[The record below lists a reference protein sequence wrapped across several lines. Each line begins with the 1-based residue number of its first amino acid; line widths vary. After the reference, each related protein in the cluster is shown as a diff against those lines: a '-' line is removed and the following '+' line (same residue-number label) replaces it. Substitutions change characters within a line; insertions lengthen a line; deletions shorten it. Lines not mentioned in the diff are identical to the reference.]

1 MRKLLTDLVAWA
13 RQEKN
18 ERMLVIV
25 LPVIALIACA
35 LILAPQIS
43 VYKANRAAAMDA
55 LRAQSERKSEQTAY
69 TGEVSLRAVS
79 NGEDMYITV
88 CDSFGNA
95 VTGVRFLLSLTT
107 PDGDEILCSTYDDG
121 SCYLVELAPGNYVIS
136 LISEDNLV
144 ICEDIICSVPSVTH
158 EGTSLSA
165 LAPGLNRVD
174 GKLYYKTSDG
184 RTAKEIGIDI
194 SCFSTS
200 INWEALREEGVDFV
214 ILRIGGRGWGSG
226 RIYIDKLFRE
236 YYEEAYYADFK
247 LGVYFY
253 STAVNTREAVE
264 EAEFVVSTLAGAPL
278 DLPVYFDTE
287 YSGDYPNGRADKL
300 TPAERESIINAF
312 CSVIRQHGYEA
323 GLYSGVYFVEHELSK
338 ASTAHSSLWI
348 ANYTRNS
355 VSPNVPYRYDLW
367 QYTESGK
374 INSVRGSVDINVRF

>member
-25 LPVIALIACA
+25 LPLIALIVCA

-55 LRAQSERKSEQTAY
+55 LRAQSERESADAAY

-88 CDSFGNA
+88 CDRFGNA
-95 VTGVRFLLSLTT
+95 VTGARFLLSLTT

-144 ICEDIICSVPSVTH
+144 SCEDIICSVPSVTH

-184 RTAKEIGIDI
+184 RTAKELGIDI
-194 SCFSTS
+194 SCFNTS
-200 INWEALREEGVDFV
+200 VNWEALREEGADFV

-236 YYEEAYYADFK
+236 YYESAYYADFK

-253 STAVNTREAVE
+253 STAVNTCEAVE

-287 YSGDYPNGRADKL
+287 YSGDYPNGRADTL
-300 TPAERESIINAF
+300 TTAERESIINAF

-323 GLYSGVYFVEHELSK
+323 GVYSGVYFVEHELSK
-338 ASTAHSSLWI
+338 ASTASSSLWI

-355 VSPNVPYRYDLW
+355 SSPNVPYRYSLW

-374 INSVRGSVDINVRF
+374 INGVRGNVDINVRF

>member
-25 LPVIALIACA
+25 LPVIALITCA

-55 LRAQSERKSEQTAY
+55 LRAQSERESAVKAY
-69 TGEVSLRAVS
+69 AGEVSLRAVS

-136 LISEDNLV
+136 LISEDNL
-144 ICEDIICSVPSVTH
+144 INCEDIICSVPSVTH

-174 GKLYYKTSDG
+174 GKLYYQTSDG

-194 SCFSTS
+194 SCFNTS
-200 INWEALREEGVDFV
+200 VNWETLRLEGVDFV

-236 YYEEAYYADFK
+236 YFESAYYADFK

-264 EAEFVVSTLAGAPL
+264 EAEFVLSTLAGAPL

-287 YSGDYPNGRADKL
+287 YSGDYPNGRADTL

-323 GLYSGVYFVEHELSK
+323 GVYSGVYFVEHELSK
-338 ASTAHSSLWI
+338 ALTASSSLWI

-374 INSVRGSVDINVRF
+374 INGVRGNVDINVRF

>member
-1 MRKLLTDLVAWA
+1 MRKLLTNLVAWA

-18 ERMLVIV
+18 ERLLVIM
-25 LPVIALIACA
+25 LPMIALIVCA

-55 LRAQSERKSEQTAY
+55 LRAQSERESADAAY
-69 TGEVSLRAVS
+69 TGEVALRAVS
-79 NGEDMYITV
+79 NGEDMYISV

-136 LISEDNLV
+136 LISEDNV
-144 ICEDIICSVPSVTH
+144 IHCEDIICSVPSVTH

-165 LAPGLNRVD
+165 LTPGLNRVD
-174 GKLYYKTSDG
+174 GKLYYKASDG

-194 SCFSTS
+194 SCFNTS
-200 INWEALREEGVDFV
+200 VNWDALREEGVDFV

-236 YYEEAYYADFK
+236 YYESAYYADFK

-264 EAEFVVSTLAGAPL
+264 EAEFVLSTLAGAPL

-300 TPAERESIINAF
+300 TKAERESIINAF
-312 CSVIRQHGYEA
+312 FSVIRQHGYEA

-338 ASTAHSSLWI
+338 ASTALSPLWI

-355 VSPNVPYRYDLW
+355 ASPNVPYRYDLW

-374 INSVRGSVDINVRF
+374 INGVRDSVDINVRF